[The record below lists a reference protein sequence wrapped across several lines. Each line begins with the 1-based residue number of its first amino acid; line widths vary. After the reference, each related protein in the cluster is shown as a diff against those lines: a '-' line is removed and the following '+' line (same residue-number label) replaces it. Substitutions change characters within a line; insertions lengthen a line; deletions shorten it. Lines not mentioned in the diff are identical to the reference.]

1 MRRPSR
7 PLSER
12 RPSRAQISAEQLASL
27 SHEFRTPLNGVLG
40 MARLLEGTRLTAE
53 QKAYV
58 SALHDSGQHLLTL
71 VNDVLD
77 FAKLGAGRVE
87 LHPAAMELEGLLR
100 GVAELLSPRAREKG
114 LEIAWAAPASPCQ
127 IHADEGRLR
136 QILLNFAG
144 NAVKFT
150 ERGGV
155 LITATL
161 PEPGRLRLA
170 VEDTGPGVSNSD
182 RDRIFEAFAQADAAH
197 ADLGGAGLGLAIAR
211 RLARAMG
218 GEVGVDSARVR
229 GKEGGACFWFEAALA
244 GLPGLAQPRPLE
256 GRLVGVASPNPIVRE
271 AARLQVEAC
280 GGEAVTAETLP
291 DASART
297 QPGDVILVDA
307 SLAADGDALEPPLDR
322 PAIVLLAPDERDR
335 IDPYR
340 SAGFTGYLIKPL
352 RRASV
357 AERVL
362 IAAGAAHAVG
372 DPPREDERIAT
383 AAAPGAHVLLVEDNP
398 INALLARA
406 LLTREGC
413 EVEHAVGGEE
423 ALAACE
429 VGAFD
434 VILMDM
440 RMPGLSGEETARRL
454 RASGI
459 TTPIVALTANAFED
473 DRHACLAAG
482 MDDFLVKPLSPDSLR
497 AALTRWAAPAAAP
510 GFTRPAAR
518 AKVG

>member
-1 MRRPSR
+1 MRRPIR

-12 RPSRAQISAEQLASL
+12 RPNRAQISAEQLASL

-58 SALHDSGQHLLTL
+58 SALHDSGQHLLNL

-87 LHPAAMELEGLLR
+87 LHPASMEVEGLLR

-114 LEIAWAAPASPCQ
+114 LEIAWAAPAAPVFV
-127 IHADEGRLR
+127 HADEGRLR

-150 ERGGV
+150 EAGGV
-155 LITATL
+155 LITAST
-161 PEPGRLRLA
+161 PEPGRLRLT
-170 VEDTGPGVSNSD
+170 VEDTGPGVSRAE
-182 RDRIFEAFAQADAAH
+182 RDRIFEAFAQADASH

-218 GEVGVDSARVR
+218 GEVGVDSAAT
-229 GKEGGACFWFEAALA
+229 GGACFWFEAALA
-244 GLPGLAQPRPLE
+244 ALPGAPSAQQLADRT
-256 GRLVGVASPNPIVRE
+256 VGVASPNLMVRE
-271 AARLQVEAC
+271 AARRQIEAC
-280 GGEAVTAETLP
+280 GGVAVAA
-291 DASART
+291 ASLAQTVGRT
-297 QPGDVILVDA
+297 RPGDVILVDA
-307 SLAADGDALEPPLDR
+307 SLAGPTGALKPPLQR
-322 PAIVLLAPDERDR
+322 PSIVLLAPDERDR
-335 IDPYR
+335 IPRYR
-340 SAGFTGYLIKPL
+340 RSGFAGYLIKPL
-352 RRASV
+352 RRASL

-362 IAAGAAHAVG
+362 IAAGDVAPAISAAH
-372 DPPREDERIAT
+372 DERIAT
-383 AAAPGAHVLLVEDNP
+383 AAAPGARILLVEDNP

-406 LLTREGC
+406 LLSREGC
-413 EVEHAVGGEE
+413 EVEHATGGEE
-423 ALAACE
+423 ALAAAD
-429 VGAFD
+429 VGVFD
-434 VILMDM
+434 LILMDM

-454 RASGI
+454 RAGGV

-482 MDDFLVKPLSPDSLR
+482 MDDFLVKPLSPDALR
-497 AALTRWAAPAAAP
+497 SALTRWAKP
-510 GFTRPAAR
+510 GWTRPATR